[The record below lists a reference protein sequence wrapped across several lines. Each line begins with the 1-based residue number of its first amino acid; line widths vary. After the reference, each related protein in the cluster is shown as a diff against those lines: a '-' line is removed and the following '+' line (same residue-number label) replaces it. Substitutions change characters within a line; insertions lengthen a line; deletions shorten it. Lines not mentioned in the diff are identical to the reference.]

1 MDMEYFEVFKGNKP
15 EEAVEFFSRKLRYT
29 LGPMEVEFARK
40 NKTPLEFT
48 LIDVRAA
55 DDYKKGHVPGA
66 MSLPE
71 KEWPTLRSLSKEKLN
86 IVYCYSLTCHLAARA
101 ALFFAEKGY
110 RVTEMEGGFEEYK
123 AHELDIETGETKA
136 A

>member
-1 MDMEYFEVFKGNKP
+1 MEYTEVLKTNKP
-15 EEAVEFFSRKLRYT
+15 EEAVEFFSRKLRYM
-29 LGPMEVEFARK
+29 LGPMEVDFARK
-40 NKTPLEFT
+40 NKTPVAYT

-55 DDYKKGHVPGA
+55 DDYKEGHVPGA
-66 MSLPE
+66 LSLPE
-71 KEWPTLRSLSKEKLN
+71 KEWPLLSGLSKEKLN

-110 RVTEMEGGFEEYK
+110 RVCEMEGGFEEYK